1 MSDKYR
7 LLRGRM
13 VEKYGSVKAFARE
26 NTSGSYQN
34 VINKLNGTTKINTE
48 EMREWAEAL
57 DIESE
62 EVGRFFMP

>member
-13 VEKYGSVKAFARE
+13 IEKYGSVKAFVRE
-26 NTSGSYQN
+26 TKSTYQN
-34 VINKLNGTTKINTE
+34 VINKLNGKTKINTE
-48 EMREWAEAL
+48 EVQEWAEVL

>member
-13 VEKYGSVKAFARE
+13 VEKYGSVKAFVRE
-26 NTSGSYQN
+26 TNSTYQN
-34 VINKLNGTTKINTE
+34 VINKLNGKTKINTKE
-48 EMREWAEAL
+48 VQEWAEVL
-57 DIESE
+57 DIENE

>member
-1 MSDKYR
+1 MSEKYR

-26 NTSGSYQN
+26 STSGSYQN

>member
-7 LLRGRM
+7 LLRARM
-13 VEKYGSVKAFARE
+13 VEKYGSVLEFSKKI
-26 NTSGSYQN
+26 NKNYQN
-34 VINKLNGTTKINTE
+34 IINKLNDLTKINTE
-48 EMREWAEAL
+48 EMREWSEAL